1 MVVPPWEGTRPVTII
16 STCMRPE
23 GTPCFV
29 RNEVEVTADERANG
43 IHYLQAEAR
52 LVREGYEEPWVHF
65 DQWKAPFFLIPALK
79 QAVADALK
87 APDLITDTPWED
99 R

>member
-1 MVVPPWEGTRPVTII
+1 MVPCWEGSRPVTVV
-16 STCMRPE
+16 SACMRPN

-29 RNEVEVTADERANG
+29 LNKVEVTPDARANG
-43 IHYLQAEAR
+43 VHYLPAEAR

-65 DQWKAPFFLIPALK
+65 DESEAPFFLIPAVK
-79 QAVADALK
+79 QAVAEALK
-87 APDLITDTPWED
+87 VPDLVTDTPWED

>member
-1 MVVPPWEGTRPVTII
+1 MVPSWEGARPVTVV
-16 STCMRPE
+16 SACMQSN

-29 RNEVEVTADERANG
+29 LNEVEVTAEERANG
-43 IHYLQAEAR
+43 VHYLHAEAR

-65 DQWKAPFFLIPALK
+65 DEREAPFFLIPAVK
-79 QAVADALK
+79 QAVAGALK
-87 APDLITDTPWED
+87 VPDLVTENPWED